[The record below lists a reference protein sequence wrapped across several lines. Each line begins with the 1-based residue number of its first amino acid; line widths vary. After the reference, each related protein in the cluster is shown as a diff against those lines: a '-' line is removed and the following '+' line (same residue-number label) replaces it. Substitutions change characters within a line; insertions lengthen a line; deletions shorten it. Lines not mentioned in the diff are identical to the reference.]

1 MTSSTYS
8 AAREEPAAGFGA
20 EVQVRRQLTGR
31 WGFGAGLGYQV
42 YATAQTV
49 TATTIWRRTNYAQN
63 IQPDSIA
70 VSTTRPRDT
79 YRFLTVPLRLSYQ
92 LGTGNP
98 RWRYGLLAGAEV
110 AIYLGGT
117 TTEGGSR
124 KQWGSSDSPYRSLN
138 LALSLGAEV
147 RYRLAPRWELLAQ
160 PTTTIFLNS
169 LARPASG
176 YVVRYP
182 VAANGLVGVAYGL
195 R

>member
-1 MTSSTYS
+1 MTSTYS
-8 AAREEPAAGFGA
+8 ATREVPAAGVGA

-31 WGFGAGLGYQV
+31 WGFGAGLGYKV

-49 TATTIWRRTNYAQN
+49 TITTWRRTTYTQQN
-63 IQPDSIA
+63 IRPDSME
-70 VSTTRPRDT
+70 VSTTHPRDT

-92 LGTGNP
+92 LGAGSP
-98 RWRYGLLAGAEV
+98 RWRYGLLAGAEL

-124 KQWGSSDSPYRSLN
+124 KQWGSSGSLYRALN

-160 PTTTIFLNS
+160 PNATIFLNS

-182 VAANGLVGVAYGL
+182 VAAGGLVGVAYGL